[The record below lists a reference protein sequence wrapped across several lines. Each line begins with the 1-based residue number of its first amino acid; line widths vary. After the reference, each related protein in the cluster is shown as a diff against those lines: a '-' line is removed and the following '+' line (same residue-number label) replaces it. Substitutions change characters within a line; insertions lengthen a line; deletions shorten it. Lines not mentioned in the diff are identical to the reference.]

1 MDKIFV
7 FGHKN
12 PDTDAVTSAISLSY
26 LRNLN
31 NKNTIPCIL
40 GEMNNETKFVL
51 DYFKVP
57 KPKYL
62 NDTKIKVSD
71 LNYNKDCYMYEDNTL
86 DELYAYMEKES
97 ISAVPICSKL
107 GKHRG
112 IITLKELIKII
123 INPNYS
129 ELYTSYSN
137 LLNIIRGKEV
147 TKYCDEVKGTIKYFN
162 TKAYD
167 GDSILSNNDILLINK
182 DVKLIQQG
190 IKDKVQLII
199 VVGYKELDKSLITY
213 ARRNKVSIMT
223 TMRDIVDVS
232 RKVILSNYL
241 KNVVNTKRDPI
252 DENMNLDDFLVTF
265 NKHKYHNYAIVDR
278 KNKVLGLLSSSN
290 INDINKKKVILV
302 DHNEASQSVDGLDE
316 ARVLEIVDHHKVG
329 NINSSE
335 PINIRN
341 MAVGSTNTIIYE
353 MYKEAKVLPPKDIA
367 GLMMAGIISDTLLF
381 HSPTTTEMDR
391 VAVSELS
398 SISNVDPKEFSE
410 KMFNEAASIKGKT
423 IEEIIYGDFKA
434 FNINKYKIGIGQMM
448 VIDYQS
454 ALKNKDKYVK
464 TLNELSKER
473 EFDIMM
479 FCITDVINNNTYV
492 VYNSDASTILEA
504 SFDIEKIEEGYCLK
518 GVVSRKKQIIPLLMD
533 ELN

>member
-40 GEMNNETKFVL
+40 GEMNNETKYVL

-62 NDTKIKVSD
+62 NSTKLQVKD

-86 DELYAYMEKES
+86 EELYAYMEKES

-123 INPNYS
+123 VDPNYN
-129 ELYTSYSN
+129 ELYTSYN
-137 LLNIIRGKEV
+137 NVLNIVHGKEV
-147 TKYCDEVKGTIKYFN
+147 TKYSDEVKGEIKYFN
-162 TKAYD
+162 TKGYD
-167 GDSILSNNDILLINK
+167 GDSILSNSDILLVNK
-182 DVKLIQQG
+182 DIKIIQQG
-190 IKDKVQLII
+190 IKDKVALII
-199 VVGYKELDKSLITY
+199 AIGIKELDKSIITY
-213 ARRNKVSIMT
+213 ARRNKVSIIT
-223 TMRDIVDVS
+223 TMRDVFDVS
-232 RKVILSNYL
+232 RKVIFSNYL
-241 KNVVNTKRDPI
+241 KHVVNTKRDAI
-252 DENMNLDDFLVTF
+252 DENMNLDDFLVIF
-265 NKHKYHNYAIVDR
+265 N
-278 KNKVLGLLSSSN
+278 
-290 INDINKKKVILV
+290 KKVILV
-302 DHNEASQSVDGLDE
+302 DHNELSQSVDGLDE
-316 ARVLEIVDHHKVG
+316 AQVLEIVDHHKVG

-381 HSPTTTEMDR
+381 HSPTTTEMDKE
-391 VAVSELS
+391 AVSELS
-398 SISNVDPKEFSE
+398 SICHVDPNEFSE
-410 KMFNEAASIKGKT
+410 KMFTEAASIKGKT

-448 VIDYQS
+448 VIDVVS
-454 ALKNKDKYVK
+454 ALKNKDKYLK
-464 TLNELSKER
+464 TINELSVER
-473 EFDIMM
+473 DFDIMM
-479 FCITDVINNNTYV
+479 FCITDVINSYTYII
-492 VYNSDASTILEA
+492 YNDNAETLLEA
-504 SFDIEKIEEGYCLK
+504 AFEIEELEQGYCLK
-518 GVVSRKKQIIPLLMD
+518 GVVSRKKQLIPLLMD